1 MDNIEQKILA
11 RWKKAKDDLTKKH
24 YLEFSNLDEYFES
37 TLKGYQEKIKGK
49 PELEIF
55 IK

>member
-1 MDNIEQKILA
+1 MDKFEKEILV
-11 RWKKAKDDLTKKH
+11 RWKRAKENLTKKH

-37 TLKGYQEKIKGK
+37 TLKGYQEKIKGN
-49 PELEIF
+49 PELERF